1 MALDRKRM
9 ATNLVRL
16 REEKRWTQ
24 AKLVEESGVSLRTV
38 QRIEKPKLQDTT
50 EIRYSTIEKL
60 ADALGTTAEAI
71 SDGAS
76 LAADPP
82 IGTPDLMGAMN
93 GGSADPPEWA
103 RRLFNDL
110 DEKLDQILTAV
121 TAGAADQAPAT
132 TRPSKSAE
140 RASTKKRRA
149 A

>member
-82 IGTPDLMGAMN
+82 TATPDLLGAMT
-93 GGSADPPEWA
+93 GESADAPEWA
-103 RRLFNDL
+103 TRLFHEL
-110 DEKLDQILTAV
+110 DEKLDHVIGRLDAL
-121 TAGAADQAPAT
+121 AAQLPGEEE
-132 TRPSKSAE
+132 RP
-140 RASTKKRRA
+140 TGRA
-149 A
+149 AA